1 MEGNNNQWSLNTIC
15 EQIMHTKNDLK
26 GQAWPQTKD
35 VPINVIWQFQVSYHI
50 GPMYWNQNLYGTISH
65 GIEKLL

>member
-26 GQAWPQTKD
+26 GQAWPYTKD
-35 VPINVIWQFQVSYHI
+35 VPINVI
-50 GPMYWNQNLYGTISH
+50 
-65 GIEKLL
+65 